1 MHQSLGLILVQAC
14 SVPKDKYSK
23 MESLFFSA
31 LGSSCLLLILY
42 CVLRTFNSIWWKPK
56 ILEKHLKQQGIGG
69 TSYKFLYGDMKD
81 LKRMMTEAWSKPMAL
96 SHQIAPRVN
105 PFYHQMVQNHVD
117 VCDVGKISVAW
128 IETRPRLIVA
138 DPELMRLI
146 LVDKQGHFQKPPVN
160 PLVDLLTLGVSTLER
175 QKWAKRRKLI
185 SPAFHHEKIQ
195 GMLPAFSDSCY
206 KLING
211 WKKLVGSQESYE
223 LDIAS
228 ELQNLSADVIARS
241 AFGSSLEEGKKIFE
255 LRKEQVV
262 LVIEASQALYIPG
275 LRFLP
280 TKKNKRRYEIDNEIK
295 CMLRNMI
302 QKKEVAVQN
311 GEPFGDDLLGLLLQ
325 CKGEL
330 DNEMTTEDVIEECK
344 LFYFAGQETTANWL
358 TWTIIVLSMH
368 PNWQD
373 KAREEVLQSCGKNK
387 PDLETINHLKI
398 VSMIL
403 QEVIRLYPPVTGQFR
418 HTYRRTNIGG
428 MSIPA
433 DVEIFL
439 PTLLLHH
446 DTRYWGDDVHEFRPE
461 RFSEGVPKAFFPFG
475 WGPRFCLGQSFA
487 MLEAKLALA
496 MILQN
501 FSFELSPSYM
511 HAPYT
516 TITLQPQHGAPVILH
531 QLYFSCFCRSE

>member
-1 MHQSLGLILVQAC
+1 
-14 SVPKDKYSK
+14 
-23 MESLFFSA
+23 
-31 LGSSCLLLILY
+31 
-42 CVLRTFNSIWWKPK
+42 
-56 ILEKHLKQQGIGG
+56 
-69 TSYKFLYGDMKD
+69 
-81 LKRMMTEAWSKPMAL
+81 MMTEAWSKPMAL

-117 VCDVGKISVAW
+117 VCNVGKISVAW

-146 LVDKQGHFQKPPVN
+146 LVDKQGHFRKPPVN
-160 PLVDLLTLGVSTLER
+160 PLVDVLTLGVSTLER

-185 SPAFHHEKIQ
+185 SPAFHHIQ
-195 GMLPAFSDSCY
+195 FSPN
-206 KLING
+206 LR
-211 WKKLVGSQESYE
+211 
-223 LDIAS
+223 DIGVNCFI
-228 ELQNLSADVIARS
+228 EGGDYVIARS

-255 LRKEQVV
+255 LQQEQVV
-262 LVIEASQALYIPG
+262 LLIEASQALYVRG

-302 QKKEVAVQN
+302 QKKEVTVHY
-311 GEPFGDDLLGLLLQ
+311 GEPFGDDLLGLLLR

-330 DNEMTTEDVIEECK
+330 DNEMRTEDVIEECK

-373 KAREEVLQSCGKNK
+373 KVFALQNIFFTNK
-387 PDLETINHLKI
+387 
-398 VSMIL
+398 
-403 QEVIRLYPPVTGQFR
+403 
-418 HTYRRTNIGG
+418 
-428 MSIPA
+428 
-433 DVEIFL
+433 
-439 PTLLLHH
+439 
-446 DTRYWGDDVHEFRPE
+446 PE

-475 WGPRFCLGQSFA
+475 WGPRFCSGQSFA

-501 FSFELSPSYM
+501 FSFELSPPYM

-516 TITLQPQHGAPVILH
+516 TTITLKPQHGAPVILH
-531 QLYFSCFCRSE
+531 QL